1 MTLINI
7 RLYVNLKER
16 DTLLYTKNLIES
28 KAEAL
33 REKYEVSQKS
43 WLEARYEL
51 DLKETIY
58 STNEATRKQL
68 EQDLSHYKM
77 VYLALREQVA
87 DLLSDENSRVRHE
100 DKEIL
105 EKLVAVMTYTRDRAR
120 VIRHLER

>member
-1 MTLINI
+1 MTWTNIGLTINM
-7 RLYVNLKER
+7 KER

-87 DLLSDENSRVRHE
+87 DLLSEENSRVRHD

-105 EKLVAVMTYTRDRAR
+105 EKLAAVMTYTRDRAR
-120 VIRHLER
+120 VNS